1 MPEESIEEVKKQ
13 LQQANQKIALLFRKI
28 EMYECNGPAKLY
40 YSLNRKQSEMADLMN
55 REVLTDIEIDDP
67 KSKTFDRLKV
77 LLKES
82 AEFGI
87 AVNSLGIALG
97 ITGDERADVQ
107 SKRKRTTPETIAEEL
122 GDYKKTDV

>member
-1 MPEESIEEVKKQ
+1 MPDESIDDLKKQ
-13 LQQANQKIALLFRKI
+13 LQNANQIIAKLYRKI
-28 EMYECNGPAKLY
+28 EAYEGNGPAKLY

-55 REVLTDIEIDDP
+55 REILTDIDIDDP
-67 KSKTFDRLKV
+67 KSKTFDRIKV

-87 AVNSLGIALG
+87 AVNALGIALG
-97 ITGDERADVQ
+97 VTGDEEADVKK
-107 SKRKRTTPETIAEEL
+107 KRMRTTPETIAEEL